1 MSGKFR
7 DIDMKTITKIL
18 LVLSTIGTLFLAST
32 ANAIPVTGV
41 AVDDFTTP
49 TTVGST
55 ENRAALGGDAIK
67 YFIPLTNSGTC
78 TYGVDCGAGSDTG
91 YGGTVMSMNLMFT
104 PVVANVAATLS
115 VNFEDLD
122 LIDANDPWWFLEELQ
137 VFDGGGN
144 QLTNLITDIND
155 PLVTGD
161 AVTQQLLSLD
171 LGVLTDTTYFATLKF
186 SADSDYYAKNTPEYL
201 IATIYQA
208 TVPEPTTLLLLAL
221 GLLGI
226 GGFRYLRINS

>member
-1 MSGKFR
+1 
-7 DIDMKTITKIL
+7 MKTIRKIL
-18 LVLSTIGTLFLAST
+18 LALATIGTLCVAST
-32 ANAIPVTGV
+32 ASAIPVTGV

-49 TTVGST
+49 APVGST
-55 ENRAALGGDAIK
+55 ENRGALGGDAIK
-67 YFIPLTNSGTC
+67 YFIPLTKTNSGTC
-78 TYGVDCGAGSDTG
+78 TFGVDCGTGSDTG

-104 PVVANVAATLS
+104 PVVTNVAATLS

-137 VFDGGGN
+137 VFDGSGTA
-144 QLTNLITDIND
+144 LTNLITDIND

-186 SADSDYYAKNTPEYL
+186 SADSMYYAKNTPEYL
-201 IATIYQA
+201 IATIDQTA
-208 TVPEPTTLLLLAL
+208 VPEPTTLLLLAL
-221 GLLGI
+221 GLVGI
-226 GGFRYLRINS
+226 GAVRRRTCTI

>member
-1 MSGKFR
+1 
-7 DIDMKTITKIL
+7 MKTLAKIL
-18 LVLSTIGTLFLAST
+18 FALSAIGTLCVASS
-32 ANAIPVTGV
+32 ASAMPVTGV

-49 TTVGST
+49 SAVGST
-55 ENRAALGGDAIK
+55 EYRSALGGDAIK
-67 YFIPLTNSGTC
+67 YYIPLTNSGTC
-78 TYGVDCGAGSDTG
+78 TFGVDCGTSYDKG

-104 PVVANVAATLS
+104 PVVTNVAATLS

-122 LIDANDPWWFLEELQ
+122 LIDANDPWWFLEDVQ

-144 QLTNLITDIND
+144 PLTNLITDIAD

-161 AVTQQLLSLD
+161 AVTQQLLSVD

-186 SADSDYYAKNTPEYL
+186 SADSKYYAKNTPEYL
-201 IATIYQA
+201 IATIDQV